1 MPAVPTLTGVERLSG
16 QIARI
21 VWVPLSPDEARGLLT
36 LLEVD
41 YYEKSHSES
50 SCTSFDPLD
59 SRVVHIKENLFEQ
72 TTANITGLVPKNEY
86 CVAIQVSTS
95 AGDSGFSNILKLPR
109 KPP

>member
-1 MPAVPTLTGVERLSG
+1 MPAVPTLTAVERISG

-21 VWVPLSPDEARGLLT
+21 VWIPLSPDEARGLLT

-41 YYEKSHSES
+41 YYEKPHSVS

-59 SRVVHIKENLFEQ
+59 SRVVHIEENLFEQ